1 MWHDLYRISGKFGAQ
16 CSCLGKWPSC
26 ILETQ
31 EVQIFKARWQANFLE
46 LFFFFFQKSIPFL
59 SREASLSDS
68 INFPFPHM
76 FPSHRVTWIWISE
89 WKETGLLRDGQWPSE
104 SEGSRALL
112 LCLEVGTTELAWSTQ
127 RCCSHRAEEAP
138 GSHQALSRAQGPLG
152 FLSLLIHDGN
162 HYFHVPIVLS
172 AIHTFSLFSKKM
184 NMWL

>member
-1 MWHDLYRISGKFGAQ
+1 MICTEFQAS
-16 CSCLGKWPSC
+16 LGHSVLAWVSDRLAFLKHRR
-26 ILETQ
+26 
-31 EVQIFKARWQANFLE
+31 FKYLRPDGRLTSWSI
-46 LFFFFFQKSIPFL
+46 FFFQKSIPFL

-172 AIHTFSLFSKKM
+172 AIHTF
-184 NMWL
+184 